1 MKKEEIIQEPERT
14 QQSQGGQYVPPQQY
28 AAPTQQKSSHGYVV
42 VIVIAV
48 LILGILPIIGII
60 FAGNIFNNFI
70 NSPKGQ
76 ELVDKVIE
84 KIDDEISTKKNK
96 NEVVG
101 TWDCKSFNGSTESE
115 SFRHTLTFNAD
126 GTFKYNSYAAEDEF
140 VTGKY
145 KSAYVP
151 YATSEKNPQLDQYKM
166 YSVSFSDAKK
176 HIGDEVK
183 DFGDMRN
190 LTMQITKGESGRFA
204 FTMFEEYLMYYNC
217 YERQ

>member
-1 MKKEEIIQEPERT
+1 MSDDKKQD
-14 QQSQGGQYVPPQQY
+14 QNQGGQYVPPQQY
-28 AAPTQQKSSHGYVV
+28 AQQPQPKNSHGYVV
-42 VIVIAV
+42 VIVVVV
-48 LILGILPIIGII
+48 LILGILPVIGLI
-60 FAGNIFNNFI
+60 FAGNLFNNFI

-84 KIDDEISTKKNK
+84 KMDDEMSSKKTK

-115 SFRHTLTFNAD
+115 SFRHSIIFSKD
-126 GTFKYNSYAAEDEF
+126 GTFRYNGYGVEDEY

-145 KSAYVP
+145 KSLYVP
-151 YATSEKNPQLDQYKM
+151 YATSERNPQLDQYKM
-166 YSVSFSDAKK
+166 YSVSFSEAKK

-183 DFGDMRN
+183 DFGDMNN
-190 LTMQITKGESGRFA
+190 LTMQITNGESGRFA
-204 FTMFEEYLMYYNC
+204 FTMFEGYLMYYNC